1 MTTLRLT
8 NHPLISTLRGLQGNV
23 RGIVFTEPLW
33 GIPYNL
39 YAPYVSVYMVAL
51 GLSDSQVGLIASL
64 GMALQFL
71 WTPFSGA
78 ITDKFG
84 RKRTTLITDI
94 IAWSVPCLIWAV
106 AQDFRYF
113 LAAAA
118 INSLWRITHNSWG
131 CLLVEGTNPNLL
143 VEVYSLIYIAGLMA
157 AFFSPL
163 TTILID
169 QFSLVPTMR
178 FLYFLAFVMMTAKFL
193 IMNAM
198 VTETDEGLVRMEETR
213 NQSIFAIV
221 GESRSVL
228 KQVLHT
234 PRTLVTGGLMVIVSI
249 STVITM
255 TFWPILV
262 TENLQIPAQ
271 YLSLYY
277 LARSITMLLFYF
289 LVMPSLRTMSVYK
302 PMVFGFS
309 GLILSWALLI
319 NMPPQSYGLLL
330 IAVILEGCSIPATNT
345 LLDKL
350 IAITV
355 APKERARIMAIL
367 YMAVLLFTSPFG
379 WIAGQM
385 SEINRNLPFM
395 LNIALYTLGA
405 GLAFAA
411 ARRPAIPMPASQS
424 TSPRSDNS
432 SDTPSDETG
441 S

>member
-1 MTTLRLT
+1 MTTLRL
-8 NHPLISTLRGLQGNV
+8 NDHPLVSTLRGLRGNV
-23 RGIVFTEPLW
+23 RGVVFTEPLW

-94 IAWSVPCLIWAV
+94 IAWSIPCLIWAV

-131 CLLVEGTNPNLL
+131 CLLVEGTNPHLL

-163 TTILID
+163 TAVLID

-198 VTETDEGLVRMEETR
+198 VTETHEGLVRMEETR

-255 TFWPILV
+255 TFWPRLC
-262 TENLQIPAQ
+262 TEIRAAMRAAFACC
-271 YLSLYY
+271 SKV
-277 LARSITMLLFYF
+277 SISTGRRCGTSCPSRRISFSRTSSAHRNR
-289 LVMPSLRTMSVYK
+289 SLRSV
-302 PMVFGFS
+302 
-309 GLILSWALLI
+309 
-319 NMPPQSYGLLL
+319 
-330 IAVILEGCSIPATNT
+330 
-345 LLDKL
+345 
-350 IAITV
+350 
-355 APKERARIMAIL
+355 
-367 YMAVLLFTSPFG
+367 
-379 WIAGQM
+379 
-385 SEINRNLPFM
+385 
-395 LNIALYTLGA
+395 
-405 GLAFAA
+405 
-411 ARRPAIPMPASQS
+411 
-424 TSPRSDNS
+424 
-432 SDTPSDETG
+432 
-441 S
+441 